1 MGRGEGYGGLGEA
14 KDAAVPLYPTY
25 LFPDEGLVLTVGLG
39 SRRPLLEVLEDGADV
54 AQQLWGE
61 GD

>member
-1 MGRGEGYGGLGEA
+1 M
-14 KDAAVPLYPTY
+14 PLYQRY
-25 LFPDEGLVLTVGLG
+25 LFSDEGLVLAVGLG